1 LEQLALYD
9 DFSNAVLLVALSATR
24 ISVAFLIL
32 PLFSNEA
39 IPALVRNSIFVTLAI
54 IAIVIQ
60 PAVEVSEFTTARWLN
75 LFMKEAFIGISI
87 GVFFG
92 VYLWAFEAAGV
103 LIDTQIGSSMAMIFD
118 PLSGHEVTL
127 FGEFFSLWINFLFL
141 AVGGLLLLVGAV
153 LQSYIT
159 FPINMPLADLTA
171 ASLTLFESEFSRFL
185 TFTVMVASPIII
197 VIFAIDLAM
206 GLINRYAQQLNV
218 LFLSMSLKSIA
229 ALIVLIVLLPFFFE
243 LLVDEIA
250 QHSGAV
256 DQYLE
261 KILVNEQ

>member
-1 LEQLALYD
+1 MEQLALYD
-9 DFSNAVLLVALSATR
+9 EFSNVVLLVALSVTR

-32 PLFSNEA
+32 PLFSNEV

-60 PAVEVSEFTTARWLN
+60 PTIEVAEFTTARWIN
-75 LFMKEAFIGISI
+75 LFFKEAFIGIAI

-153 LQSYIT
+153 LQSYAV
-159 FPINMPLADLTA
+159 FPISMPLADLTA
-171 ASLTLFESEFSRFL
+171 ASLALFESEFSRFV
-185 TFTVMVASPIII
+185 TFTLMIASPIII

-218 LFLSMSLKSIA
+218 LFLSMSLKSLA
-229 ALIVLIVLLPFFFE
+229 ALIVLIVMLPFFID
-243 LLVDEIA
+243 LLISEIA
-250 QHSGAV
+250 KHLS
-256 DQYLE
+256 L
-261 KILVNEQ
+261 IHI